1 VAGTIFCGWGAQSNL
16 ASKVEGWTP
25 DFATQDN
32 YNQFLAELDM
42 HGINPG
48 TVVIDDKW
56 QQHYGENSVDP
67 QKWPDMGGFVREQH
81 EQDRKVL
88 LWLKFWDPDGLP
100 ADECITNAGGAIVA
114 VDPTNPKFITR
125 FTESIRYLLASE
137 SLNGDGFKVDFSATN
152 TLRPRNAYSSGCLG
166 VGVDEDNAEIA
177 LYNGKSR

>member
-1 VAGTIFCGWGAQSNL
+1 
-16 ASKVEGWTP
+16 
-25 DFATQDN
+25 
-32 YNQFLAELDM
+32 M

-125 FTESIRYLLASE
+125 FTESIKIPACLRVSKWGWFQ
-137 SLNGDGFKVDFSATN
+137 SGFQRAN